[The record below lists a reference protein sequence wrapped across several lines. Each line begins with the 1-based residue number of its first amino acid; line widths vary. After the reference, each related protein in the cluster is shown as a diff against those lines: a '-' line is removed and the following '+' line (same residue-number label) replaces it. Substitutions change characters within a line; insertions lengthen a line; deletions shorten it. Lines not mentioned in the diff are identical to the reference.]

1 VHGAPPVDHV
11 AARSPFQPVD
21 APVVL
26 PRGPHG
32 LEREV
37 VLASQ
42 RGRLLTAFV
51 GLAADQGLAA
61 VTISDVV
68 RSAGTA
74 KRTFYEHF
82 RDKHDCFLQA
92 FEVASE
98 IVVGAVIDTVAAEL
112 DPVRRIDRGVRAYL
126 DALVD
131 HPEFTRLFLTH
142 MRAAGP
148 ELADRWTRW
157 VEMLAAALVQ
167 WRRESRAARPDL
179 PEMTRLQAIAAISAI
194 NEIVGMTLHREGI
207 GAIAAVADEL
217 VALTVTFL
225 TADAAAATATT
236 P

>member
-1 VHGAPPVDHV
+1 MAG
-11 AARSPFQPVD
+11 RSPFQQTD

-32 LEREV
+32 LDREV

-51 GLAADQGLAA
+51 ALAADRGLTA

-82 RDKHDCFLQA
+82 RDKDDCFLQA

-98 IVVGAVIDTVAAEL
+98 IVVGAVIDAVAAEP
-112 DPVRRIDRGVRAYL
+112 DPVARIHRGARAYL
-126 DALVD
+126 DALVA

-148 ELADRWTRW
+148 ELADRWTQW
-157 VEMLAAALVQ
+157 VEMLADVLVQ
-167 WRRESRAARPDL
+167 WRRESRVARPDL
-179 PEMTRLQAIAAISAI
+179 PEITRLQAIGAISAI

-207 GAIAAVADEL
+207 DGIGAVADEL

-225 TADAAAATATT
+225 TADASAAAAAG
-236 P
+236 